1 MGTLATMGGEA
12 GDPRSPTERHVP
24 SSNRRT
30 KPWWISTT
38 RLCVPVRLTAALIG
52 ILITAVQIAP
62 EEFHDGLLTVAIGTL
77 VLSMLIGISTYD
89 ESNLFLGP
97 DGTYIED
104 LAGTFAGMI
113 SENHDDI
120 RWNARLLRWTLRTLI
135 LGLIAAVASIGI

>member
-1 MGTLATMGGEA
+1 MADIDDKAM
-12 GDPRSPTERHVP
+12 
-24 SSNRRT
+24 RT
-30 KPWWISTT
+30 
-38 RLCVPVRLTAALIG
+38 VRLTTVLIG

-97 DGTYIED
+97 DGTYIEELSASEFDNDPWDED
-104 LAGTFAGMI
+104 LAVTFAGMI

-120 RWNARLLRWTLRTLI
+120 RWNARLLWWTLRTLI
-135 LGLIAAVASIGI
+135 LGLIVAVASIGI